1 MEHKRNDVESTL
13 GSRDVQRQPRT
24 AVYFQDLC
32 YRHRY
37 IRSRD
42 NSLIF
47 ERPERL
53 RAVKVGLAAA
63 LSRLEDL
70 VTSRSLDIGFP
81 LSDSLDASPSVSDES
96 ALVAALDRMSMN
108 PVYRVDFPKLG
119 LNIIQSGATIDILN
133 HPAVKFIHGDIERDI
148 YLENLVS
155 WVKSSQDKISA
166 GESEIPDGL
175 SPTDLYR
182 NVYSFLPVGISVC

>member
-1 MEHKRNDVESTL
+1 MENEQNDVESDL
-13 GSRDVQRQPRT
+13 RSRDVQRQPRT
-24 AVYFQDLC
+24 AVYLQDLC

-42 NSLIF
+42 NSLVF

-70 VTSRSLDIGFP
+70 VTSRSLEVGIP
-81 LSDSLDASPSVSDES
+81 VSDSFDASPSVSDES

-108 PVYRVDFPKLG
+108 SVYRVDFPKLG

-133 HPAVKFIHGDIERDI
+133 HPAVKFIHGDIERDT

-166 GESEIPDGL
+166 GDSEIPDGL

-182 NVYSFLPVGISVC
+182 NVYPILPVGISVC